1 MIEPVDRFRTFSFT
15 KLELMKKIVLL
26 ASLAFTTMGM
36 AQTYS
41 DDFESYNPGQYLAQQ
56 SGGFW
61 TTWSNAPGGTEDVLV
76 SSANSVSGSNS
87 VYFATSAQAGGPT
100 DLVRN
105 FGVLN
110 TGQFSME
117 FNILVETGKA
127 GYFNF
132 QRNATIGQVWAMD
145 CFFNDNGT
153 ITMNNQSGLN
163 FSGAYTQ
170 NTWFN
175 FRIDI
180 NFNTNHWEVF
190 IDDVS
195 IGSFSNSENQIASID
210 IYPTDQNTPYSCG
223 YFIDDFSYTITP
235 YTLPN
240 LNAAV
245 TLVSFDQGQIAGA
258 DVTPKVRVRNLG
270 STVINSFDLD
280 VVYNGNTVSQS
291 VTGLNLASLAET
303 TITMTGTH
311 TLVAGQNDMVATV
324 SNVNGNATDG
334 DAADDSGTIS
344 VDPIVPA
351 AGKMVVGEEGTGTWC
366 QWCPRGA
373 VFMDMMETKYPS
385 HWAGIAVHNGDPMVV
400 TEYDAAIGGLI
411 SGYPSALVDRGADAD
426 PSVMETEFLNRILVA
441 PTAFITNGATWDAG
455 TRDLEVSVSANFQAA
470 ATNGYKL
477 AIVLTED
484 AVTGSGSGWSQSN
497 AYSGGGSGVMGG
509 YETLSNP
516 VPAAQMV
523 YDHVARAIEPSF
535 AGYANSFPATVN
547 AGETYTINGS
557 FSIPASWDENEI
569 HIVGLLIAPNGRI
582 DNAGRAT
589 IAEAVQNGFVN
600 GPNFTTSI
608 DEYNQLDATLQVYPN
623 PAREVATVSVNL
635 KKESTVNMRVLDL
648 SGKEMAARNYG
659 SLNGTTNITMNT
671 SQFVSGVYIVELTLD
686 NEVFQR
692 RLIVE

>member
-1 MIEPVDRFRTFSFT
+1 
-15 KLELMKKIVLL
+15 MKKTLL
-26 ASLAFTTMGM
+26 IASLAFTTVGM
-36 AQTYS
+36 SQTYS
-41 DDFESYNPGQYLAQQ
+41 DNFDSYNAGQYMASQ

-61 TTWSNAPGGTEDVLV
+61 TTWSNAPGGAEDVLV
-76 SSANSVSGSNS
+76 SNANASSAPNSI
-87 VYFATSAQAGGPT
+87 YFSTAAQAGGPT

-145 CFFNDNGT
+145 CFFNDDGT
-153 ITMNNQSGLN
+153 LTINNQSGLN

-180 NFNTNHWEVF
+180 NFNTNLWEVF

-210 IYPTDQNTPYSCG
+210 IFPTDQNTPYSCG

-245 TLVSFDQGQIAGA
+245 TLVSFDQGEIAGA
-258 DVTPKVRVRNLG
+258 EVTPKVRVRNLG
-270 STVINSFDLD
+270 VTTINSFDLD
-280 VVYNGNTVSQS
+280 VVYNGNTISQP

-303 TITMTGTH
+303 TITMTGTQ

-324 SNVNGNATDG
+324 SNVNGNASDG
-334 DAADDSGTIS
+334 DAGDDEGSIS
-344 VDPIVPA
+344 IDPIIPA
-351 AGKMVVGEEGTGTWC
+351 VGKMVVGEEATGTWC

-385 HWAGIAVHNGDPMVV
+385 HWAGIAVHNADPMVV
-400 TEYDAAIGGLI
+400 TEYDAAIGPLI
-411 SGYPSALVDRGADAD
+411 AGYPSSLVDRGADAD
-426 PSVMETEFLNRILVA
+426 PSVMENEFLTRILVA
-441 PTAFITNGATWDAG
+441 PTAFITNGAIWDAP
-455 TRDLEVSVSANFQAA
+455 TRALHVSVSADFQVAA
-470 ATNGYKL
+470 NNGYKL

-484 AVTGSGSGWSQSN
+484 DVTGSGSGWSQSN
-497 AYSGGGSGVMGG
+497 AYAGGGSGVMGG
-509 YETLSNP
+509 YESLGNP

-535 AGYANSFPATVN
+535 GGYANSFPATVN
-547 AGETYTINGS
+547 AGETHTINGS
-557 FSIPASWDENEI
+557 FSIPSTWDENEI
-569 HIVGLLIAPNGRI
+569 HIIGLLIAPNGRI
-582 DNAGRAT
+582 DNAGKAT
-589 IAEAVQNGFVN
+589 ITEAVDNGFVS
-600 GPNFTTSI
+600 GPDFTISV

-623 PAREVATVSVNL
+623 PAHEMATVEVNL
-635 KKESTVNMRVLDL
+635 KKESTVNLRVLDL

-659 SLNGTTNITMNT
+659 SMSGAATIAMNT
-671 SQFVSGVYIVELTLD
+671 SQFVAGVYIVELTLD

>member
-1 MIEPVDRFRTFSFT
+1 
-15 KLELMKKIVLL
+15 MKKTLL
-26 ASLAFTTMGM
+26 MAGLAISTMGM

-41 DDFESYNPGQYLAQQ
+41 DNFDSYNAGQYMASQ
-56 SGGFW
+56 SAGFW
-61 TTWSNAPGGTEDVLV
+61 TTWSNQPGGAEDVMV
-76 SSANSVSGSNS
+76 SSANYASGPNS
-87 VYFATSAQAGGPT
+87 IYFATSVQAGGPT

-132 QRNATIGQVWAMD
+132 QRNAVIGQVWAMD

-153 ITMNNQSGLN
+153 LTINNQSGLN
-163 FSGAYTQ
+163 FTGTYTQ

-210 IYPTDQNTPYSCG
+210 IYPTDQTAPYSCG

-245 TLVSFDQGQIAGA
+245 TLVSFDQGEIAGA

-270 STVINSFDLD
+270 TTTINSFDLD
-280 VVYNGNTVSQS
+280 VAYNGNTVSQQ

-303 TITMTGTH
+303 TVTLTGTH
-311 TLVAGQNDMVATV
+311 TLIAGQNDMVATV

-334 DAADDSGTIS
+334 DANDDEGSIS
-344 VDPIVPA
+344 IDPIVPA
-351 AGKMVVGEEGTGTWC
+351 AGKMVVGEEATGTWC

-373 VFMDMMETKYPS
+373 VFMDMMETKYPD

-400 TEYDAAIGGLI
+400 TDYDAAIGALI
-411 SGYPSALVDRGADAD
+411 AGYPSSLVDRGSAAD
-426 PSVMETEFLNRILVA
+426 PSVMENGFLNRILVA
-441 PTAFITNGATWDAG
+441 PKAFITNGAIWNAG
-455 TRDLEVSVSANFQAA
+455 TRVLEVSVSAEFQAA

-484 AVTGSGSGWSQSN
+484 GVTGSGSGWSQSN
-497 AYSGGGSGVMGG
+497 AYAGGGSGAMGG
-509 YETLSNP
+509 YESLPNP

-523 YDHVARAIEPSF
+523 YDHVARLIAPSF
-535 AGYANSFPATVN
+535 GGFANSFPATVN
-547 AGETYTINGS
+547 AGETHTVNGY
-557 FSIPASWDENEI
+557 FTIPAGWDENSL
-569 HIVGLLIAPNGRI
+569 HIIGLLIAPNGTI
-582 DNAGRAT
+582 DNAGKAT
-589 IAEAVQNGFVN
+589 IAEAVTNGFVYGGTN
-600 GPNFTTSI
+600 VSVSELDQI
-608 DEYNQLDATLQVYPN
+608 DATLQVYPN
-623 PAREVATVSVNL
+623 PAQDMATVTVNL
-635 KKESTVNMRVLDL
+635 KKESTVNLRVLDL
-648 SGKEMAARNYG
+648 SGKEVAARNYG
-659 SLNGTTNITMNT
+659 SMNGAAHINMNT
-671 SQFVSGVYIVELTLD
+671 SDFVSGVYIVELTLD
-686 NEVFQR
+686 NEVLQR
-692 RLIVE
+692 RLVVE

>member
-1 MIEPVDRFRTFSFT
+1 
-15 KLELMKKIVLL
+15 MKKILL
-26 ASLAFTTMGM
+26 IASLAFTTVGM
-36 AQTYS
+36 SQTYS
-41 DDFESYNPGQYLAQQ
+41 DNFDTYNAGQYMAQQ
-56 SGGFW
+56 SAGFW

-76 SSANSVSGSNS
+76 SSANSVSGPNS

-153 ITMNNQSGLN
+153 ITINNQSGLN

-180 NFNTNHWEVF
+180 NFNTNNWEVF

-240 LNAAV
+240 LNAAL
-245 TLVSFDQGQIAGA
+245 TLVSFDQGEIAGA
-258 DVTPKVRVRNLG
+258 NVTPKVRVRNLG
-270 STVINSFDLD
+270 TSVINSFDLD
-280 VVYNGNTVSQS
+280 VVYNGNTISQS

-334 DAADDSGTIS
+334 DAADDAGSIS
-344 VDPIVPA
+344 VDPIIPA
-351 AGKMVVGEEGTGTWC
+351 LGKMVVGEEGTGTWC

-373 VFMDMMETKYPS
+373 VFMDMMETKYPD
-385 HWAGIAVHNGDPMVV
+385 HWAGIAVHNGDPMTV
-400 TEYDAAIGGLI
+400 TEYDTGIGALI
-411 SGYPSALVDRGADAD
+411 SGYPKALVDRGAGID
-426 PSVMETEFLNRILVA
+426 PSVMEGDFLNRILIA
-441 PTAFITNGATWDAG
+441 PTAFITNGAIWNSS
-455 TRDLEVSVSANFQAA
+455 TRVLEVSVSAEFQTA

-484 AVTGSGSGWSQSN
+484 GVTGSGSGWSQSN
-497 AYSGGGSGVMGG
+497 AYSGGGNGVMGG
-509 YETLSNP
+509 YETLGNP

-535 AGYANSFPATVN
+535 GGFANSFPATVN
-547 AGETYTINGS
+547 AGETHTVNGY
-557 FSIPASWDENEI
+557 FDIPAGWDENEI
-569 HIVGLLIAPNGRI
+569 HIVGLLIAPNGKI
-582 DNAGRAT
+582 DNAGKAT
-589 IAEAVQNGFVN
+589 ITEAVANGFVGGTN
-600 GPNFTTSI
+600 VGI
-608 DEYNQLDATLQVYPN
+608 AMDDQQIDATLQIYPN
-623 PAREVATVSVNL
+623 PAHDLATIEVNL
-635 KKESTVNMRVLDL
+635 KKESTVSMRVLDL

-659 SLNGTTNITMNT
+659 SMNGSATITMNT
-671 SQFVSGVYIVELTLD
+671 SEFVAGIYIVELTLD
-686 NEVFQR
+686 NEVIQQR
-692 RLIVE
+692 LVVE

>member
-1 MIEPVDRFRTFSFT
+1 
-15 KLELMKKIVLL
+15 MKKIVLI

-41 DDFESYNPGQYLAQQ
+41 DNFDGYNAGQYLAQQ
-56 SGGFW
+56 SAGFW

-76 SSANSVSGSNS
+76 SSANSVSGPNS

-170 NTWFN
+170 NTCFN

-245 TLVSFDQGQIAGA
+245 TLVSFDQGEIAGA

-270 STVINSFDLD
+270 TTVINSFDLD
-280 VVYNGNTVSQS
+280 VDYNGNNISQP

-334 DAADDSGTIS
+334 DAADDAGTIS

-385 HWAGIAVHNGDPMVV
+385 HWAGIAVHNADPMTV

-497 AYSGGGSGVMGG
+497 AYSGGANGVMGG
-509 YETLSNP
+509 FEALSNP

-535 AGYANSFPATVN
+535 GGYANSFPATVN